1 MKNSNYISL
10 IKKLFLLGTCFYFFI
25 LKCRS
30 TYGDFTAFNFLKKH
44 YIEDELQLRWDRQH
58 ISELESEMQ
67 SIKSEFDTS
76 SQIFLR
82 KKKELRQENLL
93 LEKSIKD
100 EAEYNSKLRSHQVSD
115 MNIISEEMV
124 ESHVEL
130 NKEQT
135 ENIALKKVLEE
146 MKGQIEE
153 NQKSLRGNQSSAIDA
168 NEGP

>member
-1 MKNSNYISL
+1 
-10 IKKLFLLGTCFYFFI
+10 
-25 LKCRS
+25 
-30 TYGDFTAFNFLKKH
+30 
-44 YIEDELQLRWDRQH
+44 
-58 ISELESEMQ
+58 MQ

-82 KKKELRQENLL
+82 RKKELRQENSL